1 MGLCHSCLFIE
12 PRPSPP
18 SATAKAALAA
28 PTLFYLSYSAWY
40 WIVAFTTVLFV
51 GLYVVLFKIIVGD
64 AFKVPAHARDSG
76 SAYTNSFNQVG
87 FWIHAITGSLYLI
100 FGLMQFSSA
109 LRNYAP
115 KFHRAIGYLYYS
127 MVVLTSIGVVLI
139 CIGGAEARESSVL
152 WTIVAL
158 PLWLYWNALSF
169 RAILRRDIQQHRD
182 LNLRAYMLAWSIV
195 MMRPVVIILN
205 ALAGQNVGASLK
217 TALWF
222 TSVIFVYGTEA
233 VLLYERRVRPQ
244 AHLLPNGKVELAP
257 ESIVNALLVGA
268 PNVWRPATLASIRPL
283 NARTVAVVLQLDQRG
298 DDDAFEA
305 RPLLLGQH
313 IALRTRDAASDAEI
327 IREYTPVGSAQQ
339 LENGEVHLVVRL
351 APEGAMSAVLLQCL
365 NATSAV
371 AAAGRLL
378 GESDQKVS
386 MAVDSVIAAIDADA
400 GAVGPLPRFDVY
412 FAETRFCYVPNA
424 HRRILMVAAGTGLT
438 PFYNLIRALIENP
451 RDQTR
456 GLLVFVNK
464 SASDTFA
471 EAQLA
476 AWTLESAAR
485 GKQAGGDPLAPRFE
499 CIHVLTDKQ
508 SARFDAAR
516 LLTLVRGVDDFASSL
531 TDCRVLLSGPV
542 SFVTALHHDVPEAF
556 GIEREQVDAFG
567 FTDR

>member
-1 MGLCHSCLFIE
+1 M
-12 PRPSPP
+12 
-18 SATAKAALAA
+18 
-28 PTLFYLSYSAWY
+28 
-40 WIVAFTTVLFV
+40 
-51 GLYVVLFKIIVGD
+51 IVGD
-64 AFKVPAHARDSG
+64 AFKVPAHGKDSG

-87 FWIHAITGSLYLI
+87 FWIHAITGSLYFI
-100 FGLMQFSSA
+100 FGLMQFSA
-109 LRNYAP
+109 TLRNYAP

-127 MVVLTSIGVVLI
+127 MVVLTSVGVVLI

-152 WTIVAL
+152 WTILAL

-195 MMRPVVIILN
+195 MMRPVVLILN
-205 ALAGQNVGASLK
+205 AAAGQNAGASLK
-217 TALWF
+217 TSLWF
-222 TSVIFVYGTEA
+222 TSALFVLGTEA
-233 VLLYERRVRPQ
+233 VLFYERRSRPQ
-244 AHLLPNGKVELAP
+244 ARLLPNGKVELAP
-257 ESIVNALLVGA
+257 ESIVNAQLVDA
-268 PNVWRPATLASIRPL
+268 PNVWHPAKLESIRPL
-283 NARTVAVVLQLDQRG
+283 NERTVEVVLQLDQRG

-313 IALRTRDAASDAEI
+313 IALRTRDETSGAEI
-327 IREYTPVGSAQQ
+327 VREYTPVGSAQQ

-365 NATSAV
+365 NAAS

-378 GESDQKVS
+378 GESNANQVVS
-386 MAVDSVIAAIDADA
+386 MTVDSVVAAIDADA
-400 GAVGPLPRFDVY
+400 ANAGRLPRFDVY

-456 GLLVFVNK
+456 ALLVFVNK
-464 SASDTFA
+464 SAVDTFA

-476 AWTLESAAR
+476 AWTIESATR
-485 GKQAGGDPLAPRFE
+485 GKQAGGDHLAPRFE

-508 SARFDAAR
+508 AARFDAVR
-516 LLTLVRGVDDFASSL
+516 LLSLVRGVDDFASSL

-542 SFVTALHHDVPEAF
+542 SFVTALHEDVPQTF
-556 GIEREQVDAFG
+556 GILREQVDAFG
-567 FTDR
+567 VTDR